1 MDQPSIDG
9 INTYLI
15 SRSAHETGLK
25 VVLSG
30 LGGDELFGG
39 YPSFQLIPKLRKTWL
54 KTIPKAFMKWGIALS
69 KSLFSLNQAI
79 KLEHWVQG
87 KWSGAHEY
95 FLIRALFCQDQVL
108 NLFAEREQ
116 AQTEIKKDYKRTE
129 RLIEKC
135 GDLFN
140 QISYLETFHYMQNM
154 LLRDVDMMSMAHP
167 VEVRVPFMDHRL
179 VEMMFRI
186 PGKEKGVAKSLL
198 VSSMKSLLPESVQR
212 KKKMGFTFPF
222 ELWMRGALR
231 PEIEPVLL
239 SKTEQLDGLVSQKAV
254 EEVWNDFL
262 ARKISWSRPWALY
275 VLKSWL
281 NKNLS

>member
-1 MDQPSIDG
+1 
-9 INTYLI
+9 
-15 SRSAHETGLK
+15 
-25 VVLSG
+25 
-30 LGGDELFGG
+30 
-39 YPSFQLIPKLRKTWL
+39 
-54 KTIPKAFMKWGIALS
+54 
-69 KSLFSLNQAI
+69 
-79 KLEHWVQG
+79 
-87 KWSGAHEY
+87 
-95 FLIRALFCQDQVL
+95 
-108 NLFAEREQ
+108 
-116 AQTEIKKDYKRTE
+116 
-129 RLIEKC
+129 
-135 GDLFN
+135 
-140 QISYLETFHYMQNM
+140 MQNM

-212 KKKMGFTFPF
+212 RKKMGFTFPF